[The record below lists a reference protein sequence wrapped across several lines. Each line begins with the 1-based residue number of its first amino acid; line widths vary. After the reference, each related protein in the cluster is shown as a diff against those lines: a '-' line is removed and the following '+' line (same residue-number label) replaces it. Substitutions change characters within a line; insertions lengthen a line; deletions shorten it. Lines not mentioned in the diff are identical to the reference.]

1 MKTCSACGTQNPE
14 AARFCR
20 SCGNPFATEAAA
32 SAPATEPTPATAAEP
47 TPEPAPT
54 QTFATVTPQP
64 EPAPAAPSEP
74 TPAPVAAAPAPAEPA
89 PAAPAAQ
96 PAPQQQ
102 TTGYVPQ
109 PAPQAAQPAYVAPQ
123 QPQPAQPAYAAA
135 PQAGYAPAPGAPV
148 APVQPSPSNEAAKA
162 FGQWLLASLK
172 RPASTYRT
180 QVWWSFVVT
189 VVTSLVTSLLIYT
202 WAAKAVHT
210 ATNYANGLA
219 SMFTGSTSSYSA
231 PAPSAAV
238 WFKAWIAFLVLTYAA
253 VLMTFIGRKI
263 LGDPKSF
270 FEVHDMYAQRMVP
283 FCVLYVV
290 LILLS
295 LVGGSWVALV
305 LFYLAYL
312 LTLLVLP
319 GALIAKGECHRNA
332 DSFWLWLGAIV
343 VCFVILIVA
352 LMLSGAIAGSAVS
365 DVLNLS

>member
-1 MKTCSACGTQNPE
+1 A
-14 AARFCR
+14 
-20 SCGNPFATEAAA
+20 
-32 SAPATEPTPATAAEP
+32 
-47 TPEPAPT
+47 
-54 QTFATVTPQP
+54 
-64 EPAPAAPSEP
+64 
-74 TPAPVAAAPAPAEPA
+74 
-89 PAAPAAQ
+89 
-96 PAPQQQ
+96 
-102 TTGYVPQ
+102 GYVPQ

-135 PQAGYAPAPGAPV
+135 PQPGYAPQQGQPQPAYAPQQGYAPAPGAPV
-148 APVQPSPSNEAAKA
+148 APAQPSPSNEAAKA

-210 ATNYANGLA
+210 ATNYASGLA
-219 SMFTGSTSSYSA
+219 SMFTGSTTSYSA

-283 FCVLYVV
+283 FCVLYVA